1 MSVKFNVVERGK
13 PGDTVT
19 PKKFYA
25 SVVATDKITERD
37 VAKQAAAMSTVSTA
51 DTLAAVEN
59 VLKIITSELARGNIV
74 QLGEFG
80 SFWLRVESD
89 GSATAEEVSAGN
101 ITNILPRFTPGK
113 EFQQALDAIKFE
125 KA

>member
-1 MSVKFNVVERGK
+1 MSVKFNIVEHGK
-13 PGDTVT
+13 PWDNVT
-19 PKKFYA
+19 PKKFYP
-25 SVVATDKITERD
+25 SVVATDKIDERE
-37 VAKQAAAMSTVSTA
+37 VAKQAAAMSTVSSA

-80 SFWLRVESD
+80 SFWLRIESE
-89 GSATAEEVSAGN
+89 GSETADQVSAAN

>member
-13 PGDTVT
+13 PGDKET

-25 SVVATDKITERD
+25 SVVATDKINERE
-37 VAKQAAAMSTVSTA
+37 VAKQAAAMSTVSPA
-51 DTLAAVEN
+51 DTAASLENILA
-59 VLKIITSELARGNIV
+59 IITSELARGNIV

-89 GSATAEEVSAGN
+89 GSETADQVSAKN